1 MTEPTKSTHALP
13 RKQWL
18 AILAVVAVTLVLGTL
33 ILRDKTTAGGADAHG
48 HAESSTSAEGS
59 EHKDESHEKH
69 KDEHGEDSA
78 KALAKGPHGG
88 KLLKSGDYAVE
99 VTIFETGAKPQFRL
113 YTYLDGKPVD
123 PAQSQVRLTLE
134 RLGQPPQAF
143 AFRKEADYLL
153 GDAVVTEPH
162 SFKVKLNAVH
172 AGKSH
177 EMGYEQAEAR
187 VTLTDAQLKSAGV
200 ELGTAGPALIGTT
213 LRLLGEVKYNADR
226 TVQVVPRL
234 AGLVEAVHVSAG
246 DTVRK
251 GQVLAVLSSQGLAD
265 QRAELLASQRRLS
278 LARTTYERER
288 KLWEARISAEQDM
301 LQARSTM
308 EEARIAVQS
317 AQNKLAALGVAL
329 GSVSGGASA
338 GGNLTRYELR
348 SPIDGLVTEKRL
360 SLGETVKEDSAVFTV
375 SDLSSVWVE
384 ASVPPR
390 DLGSVVTGLP
400 VVVKANAFDAEAN
413 ARINYIS
420 ALVGEQTRNATA
432 RIVLAN
438 PKGIW
443 RPGLPVSIDVHV
455 DEKQVPVSVAADAVQ
470 DLRDWKVVF
479 GRYGTALEARPLELG
494 RSDGKRVEVLG
505 GLKAGERYAET
516 NSFVVKAELG
526 KAGASHEH

>member
-1 MTEPTKSTHALP
+1 MNEPTKSTHALP

-18 AILAVVAVTLVLGTL
+18 AILAVVAVTFVLGTL

-48 HAESSTSAEGS
+48 HAESSTSAQGS

-69 KDEHGEDSA
+69 KDEHGEDSV

-88 KLLKSGDYAVE
+88 KLLKSGDYAIE
-99 VTIFETGAKPQFRL
+99 VTIFETGVEPQFRL
-113 YTYLDGKPVD
+113 YTYLGGTPVD

-162 SFKVKLNAVH
+162 SFKVNVKAVH

-187 VTLTDAQLKSAGV
+187 VTLTDEQLKSAGV

-308 EEARIAVQS
+308 EEAGIAVQS
-317 AQNKLAALGVAL
+317 AQNKLASLAGA
-329 GSVSGGASA
+329 SGNASA
-338 GGNLTRYELR
+338 GSNLTRYELR

-384 ASVPPR
+384 AAVPAR
-390 DLGSVVTGLP
+390 DLGSVVMGLP
-400 VVVKANAFDAEAN
+400 VVVKANAFDAEAD

-438 PKGIW
+438 PRGIW
-443 RPGLPVSIDVHV
+443 RPGLPVSIDVRI

-479 GRYGTALEARPLELG
+479 GRYGNALEARPLELG
-494 RSDGKRVEVLG
+494 RSDGKRVEVRE

-526 KAGASHEH
+526 KAGASHDH